1 MCRVILDARVDYE
14 MKEGYAITF
23 EFATDSIIKNWP
35 KMMVPTKLVQKVAGM
50 QTEMITVNYEVVQD
64 GCSLAS

>member
-23 EFATDSIIKNWP
+23 EFATDDIINDWSKMVVPP
-35 KMMVPTKLVQKVAGM
+35 KLGQKVARM
-50 QTEMITVNYEVVQD
+50 QTEMIRVNYELEQNM
-64 GCSLAS
+64 